1 LNVSAASC
9 RRGLLFVDV
18 NGKSKGSKA
27 LPFLRPKHLQPYLAL
42 PDDEDE
48 TTRLRKYVNWL
59 RVNLPAK

>member
-1 LNVSAASC
+1 
-9 RRGLLFVDV
+9 LLFVDV